1 MDPVKVANLGTHTM
15 VSGSNKSAVEAKVS
29 ELVGKGA
36 KLVSKVEPLGRNWV
50 ATLEDRTA
58 APDVDGCRV
67 ARLGLQLIVTGPD
80 RGAVHKRAQQL
91 MSEGAVLKSGPQENT
106 NGWSAVLDE
115 GGIDKTV
122 HRW

>member
-1 MDPVKVANLGTHTM
+1 MDPVKVARMGTHTM
-15 VSGSNKSAVEAKVS
+15 VSGSNKSGVEAKVA
-29 ELVGKGA
+29 ELVSKGA
-36 KLVSKVEPLGRNWV
+36 KLISKVEPLGRNWV

-67 ARLGLQLIVTGPD
+67 ARLGLQIIVTGPD
-80 RGAVHKRAQQL
+80 RAAVQKRARKL
-91 MSEGAVLKSGPQENT
+91 MEEGAVLKSGPQENT

-115 GGIDKTV
+115 GGVDKTM

>member
-15 VSGSNKSAVEAKVS
+15 VSGPQKSAVEAKVA
-29 ELVGKGA
+29 ELVSKGA

-67 ARLGLQLIVTGPD
+67 ARISLQIIVT
-80 RGAVHKRAQQL
+80 RRRTARQY
-91 MSEGAVLKSGPQENT
+91 T
-106 NGWSAVLDE
+106 SAPSS
-115 GGIDKTV
+115 
-122 HRW
+122 

>member
-1 MDPVKVANLGTHTM
+1 MDPVKVAKMGTHAM
-15 VSGSNKSAVEAKVS
+15 VSGPDKSAVEAKVA
-29 ELVGKGA
+29 ELVSKGA

-67 ARLGLQLIVTGPD
+67 ARLGLQVIVTGPD
-80 RGAVHKRAQQL
+80 RAAVQKRAQQL
-91 MSEGAVLKSGPQENT
+91 MKEGAVLTSGPQENT

-115 GGIDKTV
+115 SGMDKTV

>member
-1 MDPVKVANLGTHTM
+1 MDPVKVARLGAHTM
-15 VSGSNKSAVEAKVS
+15 VSGSDKSAVEARVA
-29 ELVGKGA
+29 ELVSRGSR
-36 KLVSKVEPLGRNWV
+36 LVSKIEPLGRNWV

-67 ARLGLQLIVTGPD
+67 ARLGLQIIVTGPD
-80 RGAVHKRAQQL
+80 RAAVQKRARQL
-91 MSEGAVLKSGPQENT
+91 MSEGAVLKSGPQEST

-115 GGIDKTV
+115 GGVDKSL